1 MQKALSK
8 KSQNNPAQKR
18 ATQKKVAQRHS
29 GKKREDVIILKNV
42 WKIFG
47 LAAEAAMLS
56 SVQLNTSQVNGMV
69 YALSMERMDAKEFA
83 QKWVMENKGL
93 VDSWF
98 R

>member
-1 MQKALSK
+1 
-8 KSQNNPAQKR
+8 
-18 ATQKKVAQRHS
+18 
-29 GKKREDVIILKNV
+29 
-42 WKIFG
+42 
-47 LAAEAAMLS
+47 MLS

-69 YALSMERMDAKEFA
+69 YALSVERMDAKEFA